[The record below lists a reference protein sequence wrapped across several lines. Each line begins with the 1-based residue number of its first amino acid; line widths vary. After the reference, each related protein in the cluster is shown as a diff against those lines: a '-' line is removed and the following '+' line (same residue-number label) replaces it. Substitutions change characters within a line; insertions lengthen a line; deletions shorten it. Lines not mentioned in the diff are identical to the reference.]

1 MSERESS
8 STGNAVIGG
17 ALVAVAGIM
26 LLRFVG
32 PARLVSIV
40 FLALGAFYLNRT
52 DPKRLTAVL
61 IVVVGG
67 LAWLAYRTASQR
79 L

>member
-32 PARLVSIV
+32 PARLFSIV